1 MIDNQERL
9 INNLVIEMII
19 FPKCSSLCANHLHD
33 CHSYLANYG
42 LYATFGQKSYND
54 AVQSKQLEVKVMSD
68 FVKFAEK
75 VINFLRSIL
84 VNGEPNN

>member
-1 MIDNQERL
+1 M
-9 INNLVIEMII
+9 VY
-19 FPKCSSLCANHLHD
+19 S
-33 CHSYLANYG
+33 
-42 LYATFGQKSYND
+42 ATFGQKSYND
-54 AVQSKQLEVKVMSD
+54 TVQSKQLEVKVMSD

>member
-33 CHSYLANYG
+33 CHSYLANCG
-42 LYATFGQKSYND
+42 VAQILKF
-54 AVQSKQLEVKVMSD
+54 VSKFRRTYVKNIIRGEQLLQT
-68 FVKFAEK
+68 
-75 VINFLRSIL
+75 NC
-84 VNGEPNN
+84 